1 MLFIHK
7 NIEFDI
13 DERNI
18 TKEEVIEMFDII
30 LAIID
35 VPVVEI
41 VVESEEYASIL
52 LECDYEKSI
61 KIANLITEKTG
72 VETSDS
78 DEDYGELEMINLYLD
93 TYDACCGG
101 CGHWDGST
109 CLNMQSPHYGT
120 EGYRCIFIE

>member
-1 MLFIHK
+1 MLFTYK
-7 NIEFDI
+7 NVEFDI

-30 LAIID
+30 LKFVN

-61 KIANLITEKTG
+61 EIAALITEKTG

-101 CGHWDGST
+101 CSHWDGSI
-109 CLNMQSPHYGT
+109 CLNAQSPQFGT
-120 EGYRCIFIE
+120 EGSRCIFIE